1 MNKEI
6 KKISWIFYSQ
16 LLQIISQ
23 FVNIIFLTRLF
34 EPNDFGVF
42 AVGMI
47 IISLVNQVFIL
58 GFSAPLIQFDNHNR
72 YYGTGWTI
80 NLIISMFVTMILI
93 LIIPIIVKNFLP
105 EYVDYIYI
113 YQLVSTSVLIVGL
126 NNIGVIEL
134 YRKRQTKKLFFLCK

>member
-1 MNKEI
+1 MTFKFRNKEI

-34 EPNDFGVF
+34 DPNDFGVF

-72 YYGTGWTI
+72 YY
-80 NLIISMFVTMILI
+80 V
-93 LIIPIIVKNFLP
+93 
-105 EYVDYIYI
+105 
-113 YQLVSTSVLIVGL
+113 
-126 NNIGVIEL
+126 
-134 YRKRQTKKLFFLCK
+134 